1 MQEASALTLGP
12 RVQTCA
18 RILTPLAGP
27 RMAAALRQATSDL
40 FGVYAEALAAAFE
53 GQIDPDGALPHAVC
67 ALPEIVY

>member
-1 MQEASALTLGP
+1 MLGP
-12 RVQTCA
+12 RAQTCV

-67 ALPEIVY
+67 ALPGPR